1 MLNQAIP
8 LKASTENWYTATSIY
23 IPSMKVCQYYMVILK
38 IKQMGRTTPFI
49 GYASQDD
56 RWGCNSP
63 LQGGSKELETLIQST
78 TVSSVISKYFLSTE
92 GLYSFMNS
100 TNTV

>member
-1 MLNQAIP
+1 MLNQAIT
-8 LKASTENWYTATSIY
+8 LKASTQNWYTATSIY
-23 IPSMKVCQYYMVILK
+23 IPSMKVCQYHTVILK
-38 IKQMGRTTPFI
+38 IKWMGRTTPFI

-56 RWGCNSP
+56 MWGCNSP
-63 LQGGSKELETLIQST
+63 LQGGSKDLETLIQST